1 MEAGSR
7 TGSRYFE
14 IMARQRGVDPAV
26 LEPYLRQLRAVEE
39 AQRRAAET
47 AGDSPSRIEG
57 AFAALRGGA
66 IVAAL
71 AALTAPVVGAQREFD
86 KLNASLV
93 TATGSTDKAGV
104 AFAALQAFAATT
116 PFGLAEST
124 EAFIKMRNMGL
135 DPSERAL
142 RSYGNTAAAMG
153 KSLEQMVEAVA
164 DAATGEFE
172 RLKEFGIKASQNGEK
187 VTLTFKGTSTTIK
200 NEAEAIEKYLAK
212 IGEVDFAGAMIQRA
226 ATLDGAISQ
235 LGDSWESAMRAISA
249 GGIGQAAQDGVVG
262 LSASLNDLETILLA
276 ISEAADKQTEKLSAA
291 STIHKALT
299 TVFEAVS
306 VLGVN
311 VAYVFRQVGNEIGG
325 LAAQAT
331 AAATGNFTQARLIG
345 EQMKADAQ
353 RDRLEVDRQ
362 TAAIL
367 GAVEKAKK
375 AAENAP
381 KRAPGDDALAQFRI
395 QREAEREGAEAAKRR
410 EKAAREA
417 AEALKKEMGLIAEL
431 SGYNADFAEKR
442 ERLNDAYANGAITFA
457 ELGAAQAKLLSQQP
471 VAKQAMSEQIKAQA
485 ESDKLYEQGIN
496 TAEQYRDSLL
506 EQLGA
511 QRQSNEVI
519 GLSTVATAELQA
531 RRLWDAAALK
541 EQTAAAL
548 EADEPGSR
556 IAQIYRE
563 QAAALRDLAQAKGEG
578 GRKQDATDV
587 SRKELEELN
596 KFLDPA
602 RAQTF
607 GEALREAFGTAG
619 ESLSRLTGT
628 LDGFGKRQAEITKHR
643 ETAEKNRGKGE
654 FSEIKYLQT
663 ISELNKRQTQDQ
675 LASYGSMA
683 SAAAGFFGEQS
694 RGYEALMAVSKVFHA
709 AELAM
714 TLAELVPKGIAAVL
728 NQGTGDPYSAF
739 GRMAAMAAIVTGLG
753 VAIGGIGGGGPSLSE
768 SRQKAQGTGT
778 VLGSDAKSESI
789 SRSLDLIKDATF
801 QGLNIST
808 GMLTALRNIESNITN
823 FAEFAVKTTT
833 LGDPIAYGSR
843 GGAAD
848 FGNSAMGVFAT
859 GGFIGL
865 ALDKLTGGWVGKI
878 TGSVLN
884 KLFGGKTTVEGTGFS
899 VDKIDYASILAGG
912 LNAMQYAEI
921 KKEGGLFRSDKY
933 STQTKSLGEDGNRQ
947 FELVLTSLYQSVFEA
962 GKLLGLGADSFS
974 SQLDSFVV
982 DIGKI
987 SLDGLDDEAI
997 QKELEAVFSKVGDQL
1012 AEFGVAGLQQFQ
1024 KVGEGYLETLTR
1036 VATNYQAVSV
1046 VTESLGMV
1054 FGDVGTA
1061 SIAARERL
1069 IDLVGGLGEF
1079 TSSAE
1084 QFMSDFYTD
1093 KERAD
1098 ALRARIQ
1105 PTLDQFG
1112 IQTGADDTLQQF
1124 RDVVKSLKLE
1134 TADGAAAFATLMQIA
1149 PAVKQI
1155 ADVDASKFEERME
1168 LEIKLM
1174 DMLGDKSSALA
1185 ASRAIELAGL
1195 DASLRPLQQR
1205 IYALEDE
1212 AAALEVT
1219 NSLLDIQAKIYELT
1233 GNKAGAAAVLVQQQA
1248 NALAALDPALRGAT
1262 QQLWSLEAAAK
1273 ATEKLKSDAST
1284 LLGNVDGAF
1293 SALERVVRREKS
1305 LVDERI
1311 AAEKKIV
1318 DKHQE
1323 LSKSLR
1329 GTLDSMIEPTQ
1340 LLGNRQGAQ
1349 AQIQAALAIAKAG
1362 GTLPEAET
1370 LKKALSIVSKESS
1383 ELYAT
1388 QQDYLRDFYTTQN
1401 DIAALADI
1409 TDSTL
1414 SIEEKSLKLLEEEGK
1429 RLDSILTS
1437 AQQQIDVLKGI
1448 DTSVLSVAD
1457 AIAALGLSIA
1467 SAKGNAV
1474 VASAGAVN
1482 AQYQSV
1488 LGRAPD
1494 AAGMQF
1500 WQDQAA
1506 KGVSQTDILNAI
1518 ANSAEA
1524 NIKSMYQATLGR
1536 AADAGGLQ
1544 FWVDQVNK
1552 GTSYAD
1558 IQRALEQSG
1567 EKLRGFAVG
1576 TNYVP
1581 TNMPAM
1587 IHEGERI
1594 IPAAD
1599 NRELMR
1605 RLSNPEQSNAVL
1617 AAAVERLTRE
1627 VEGLRTE
1634 ARATATHTEKTA
1646 RLFDRVIEGNEIK
1659 VKAEA

>member
-1 MEAGSR
+1 MADTTNTAEILITADSSGVEAGLRRATTAAERAERQMSGGANNSARSQSNLISAIQRTTAQMEAGSR

-39 AQRRAAET
+39 AQRRAAES
-47 AGDSPSRIEG
+47 AGNSSSRIEG

-93 TATGSTDKAGV
+93 TATGSTDKAAV

-172 RLKEFGIKASQNGEK
+172 RLKEFGIKASKEGEK
-187 VTLTFKGTSTTIK
+187 VTLTFKGASTTIK
-200 NEAEAIEKYLAK
+200 SDAAAIESYLMK

-235 LGDSWESAMRAISA
+235 LADSWDSAMRTISSS
-249 GGIGQAAQDGVVG
+249 GIGQAAQDGVVG

-381 KRAPGDDALAQFRI
+381 KRAPGEDALAQFRI
-395 QREAEREGAEAAKRR
+395 QREAERESAEAAKRR

-442 ERLNDAYANGAITFA
+442 ERLNDAYAKGTITFS

-471 VAKQAMSEQIKAQA
+471 AAKQAMSEQLKAQA
-485 ESDKLYEQGIN
+485 ESDKLYEQGIK

-519 GLSTVATAELQA
+519 GLSGEALAARQA
-531 RRLWDAAALK
+531 QALLDAAAEK
-541 EQTAAAL
+541 ERSAASI
-548 EADEPGSR
+548 EAIEPGAR
-556 IAQIYRE
+556 LAQIYRD
-563 QAAALRDLAQAKGEG
+563 QAAALRNLAGEKRAGAAIQAASDSS
-578 GRKQDATDV
+578 KQALDD
-587 SRKELEELN
+587 LN
-596 KFLDPA
+596 KFLDPT

-628 LDGFGKRQAEITKHR
+628 LDGFGKRQAEIAKHR
-643 ETAEKNRGKGE
+643 EMAEKNRGKGD
-654 FSEIKYLQT
+654 FSEIKYLQAIT
-663 ISELNKRQTQDQ
+663 ELNKRQTQDQ

-683 SAAAGFFGEQS
+683 NAAAGFFGEQS
-694 RGYEALMAVSKVFHA
+694 RGYAALMAVSKVFHA

-753 VAIGGIGGGGPSLSE
+753 VAIGGVGGGGPSLSE
-768 SRQKAQGTGT
+768 SRQKSQGTGT

-789 SRSLDLIKDATF
+789 SKSLDLIKDATF
-801 QGLNIST
+801 QGLGIST
-808 GMLTALRNIESNITN
+808 NMLAALRNIEGSIGG
-823 FAEFAVKTTT
+823 FASLLVRTDGVT
-833 LGDPIAYGSR
+833 GNYGS
-843 GGAAD
+843 GLTKD
-848 FGNSAMGVFAT
+848 VFDSKGVA
-859 GGFIGL
+859 
-865 ALDKLTGGWVGKI
+865 LTGGIAGGLAGASAGAYLGMGGGKIGMILGGPIGMALGAALGALVGKTFI
-878 TGSVLN
+878 GKALGSV
-884 KLFGGKTTVEGTGFS
+884 FGGKQTVEDSGFS
-899 VDKIDYASILAGG
+899 LDKADFASILGRG
-912 LNAMQYAEI
+912 INAMQYADV
-921 KKEGGLFRSDKY
+921 KTDGGWFRKDKT
-933 STQTKSLGEDGNRQ
+933 STRSEQLGDEANRQISGVLKSLYEA
-947 FELVLTSLYQSVFEA
+947 VFQA
-962 GKLLGLGADSFS
+962 GTMVGISADDFT
-974 SQLDSFVV
+974 SQLNSFVV
-982 DIGKI
+982 DIGKV
-987 SLDGLDDEAI
+987 SLKGLSDDEI
-997 QKELEAVFSKVGDQL
+997 QKELQAVFSKVGDQL

-1069 IDLVGGLGEF
+1069 IDLVGGLSEF

-1105 PTLDQFG
+1105 PTLNQFG

-1134 TADGAAAFATLMQIA
+1134 TADGAEAFATLMQIA

-1168 LEIKLM
+1168 LQKRLDELTLTAAQLREKEIEKY
-1174 DMLGDKSSALA
+1174 DESNRALL
-1185 ASRAIELAGL
+1185 RQIFAIE
-1195 DASLRPLQQR
+1195 D
-1205 IYALEDE
+1205 YN
-1212 AAALEVT
+1212 AALEAQT
-1219 NSLLDIQAKIYELT
+1219 EAQR
-1233 GNKAGAAAVLVQQQA
+1233 AATE
-1248 NALAALDPALRGAT
+1248 AALQAAKDRGAN
-1262 QQLWSLEAAAK
+1262 
-1273 ATEKLKSDAST
+1273 
-1284 LLGNVDGAF
+1284 LLSGVDSMF
-1293 SALERVVRREKS
+1293 SALQSVVGREKS
-1305 LVDERI
+1305 LLEQSANAHR
-1311 AAEKKIV
+1311 A
-1318 DKHQE
+1318 
-1323 LSKSLR
+1323 LSQALR
-1329 GTLDSMIEPTQ
+1329 GTLDSMNVAGREMED
-1340 LLGNRQGAQ
+1340 RQSARAQ
-1349 AQIQAALAIAKAG
+1349 VQAALAIAKAG
-1362 GTLPEAET
+1362 GVLPDADS
-1370 LKKALSIVSKESS
+1370 LKGALSVLSKDASS
-1383 ELYAT
+1383 MFAT
-1388 QQDYLRDFYTTQN
+1388 QQDYLRDFYSTQN
-1401 DIAALADI
+1401 DIAALAGL
-1409 TDSTL
+1409 TDDAL
-1414 SIEEKSLKLLEEEGK
+1414 SVEEKSLKALDGILE
-1429 RLDSILTS
+1429 S
-1437 AQQQIDVLKGI
+1437 AQQQINALKGV
-1448 DTSVLSVAD
+1448 DYSVITLAQ
-1457 AIAALGLSIA
+1457 AISGFQGALGA
-1467 SAKGNAV
+1467 AKADP
-1474 VASAGAVN
+1474 VASAGGSIAN
-1482 AQYQSV
+1482 LYREL
-1488 LGRAPD
+1488 LGRPAD
-1494 AAGMQF
+1494 SAGLDY
-1500 WQDQAA
+1500 WQ
-1506 KGVSQTDILNAI
+1506 NAV
-1518 ANSAEA
+1518 
-1524 NIKSMYQATLGR
+1524 
-1536 AADAGGLQ
+1536 AGGMSL
-1544 FWVDQVNK
+1544 DQVRK
-1552 GTSYAD
+1552 MIMEGAEFKS
-1558 IQRALEQSG
+1558 
-1567 EKLRGFAVG
+1567 LRGFAVG

-1605 RLSNPEQSNAVL
+1605 RLSSP
-1617 AAAVERLTRE
+1617 
-1627 VEGLRTE
+1627 G
-1634 ARATATHTEKTA
+1634 
-1646 RLFDRVIEGNEIK
+1646 EGNAALVGEVRRLAGIVEK
-1659 VKAEA
+1659 QQQALDRIAGSTGQLAEQIDNVTDGGNAMRADVFNVVRTKEVA